1 LEEGG
6 LPNILTILFAVYFL
20 FLLFRRKKKRKRKS
34 SSRKKVEIDS
44 FTKGTLGETAILRE
58 LRRFEKSGAKVLA
71 NLYIPKANDEETTE
85 VDAVL
90 LHRKGFFVIEAKNY
104 NGWIFG
110 NEKNKYWTQTLAVG
124 RGRSSHKQRFYNPL
138 RQNGSHIAYLKKLLA
153 NTVPMFSI
161 VVFTDNC
168 VLKEITVAED
178 KPYKVINQSDLTN
191 LIQQKIEQEETDL
204 FTDEDIAWMYEELLS
219 FANASDEIKQ
229 RHIQQL
235 EARNNEHLY

>member
-1 LEEGG
+1 MEEDG
-6 LPNILTILFAVYFL
+6 LPKILIILFTIYFL
-20 FLLFRRKKKRKRKS
+20 LSLFRRKKKRKRKA
-34 SSRKKVEIDS
+34 SSRKQVEIDS
-44 FTKGTLGETAILRE
+44 FTKGTLGETAILKE

-71 NLYIPKANDEETTE
+71 NLYIPKTNDEETTE

-110 NEKNKYWTQTLAVG
+110 NEKNKWWTQTLAVG
-124 RGRSSHKQRFYNPL
+124 RGRPSHKQRFYNPL
-138 RQNGSHIAYLKKLLA
+138 RQNGSHIVYLKRLLS
-153 NTVPMFSI
+153 NSVPMFSI

-168 VLKEITVAED
+168 VLKEITVADD

-204 FTDEDIAWMYEELLS
+204 FTCEDIDWMYEELLS
-219 FANASDEIKQ
+219 FADASVETKQ

-235 EARNNEHLY
+235 DSRKNEH